1 MTYTPYDLEDL
12 RRKKAALAGERQAG
26 ARGRDPDKSGSDH
39 LDTAELLDRV
49 VEILCR
55 FVVLPSTAAVKTL
68 ALYVLHTWTI
78 AAANA
83 TLYIVFVSAEKQS
96 GKTRGLE
103 VLALV
108 VREPWHTLSATEA
121 ALFRKIEQDEPCLLL
136 DEIDAIFGSNSE
148 RTEPLRAVLNA
159 GNRRGA
165 KATRVVGQ
173 GTKMAVRDFSVFSPK
188 VLAGIDT
195 GRLPETVQD
204 RAVVLRMKRRHAGER
219 VERLRFRFVEPE
231 ATALRN
237 DLKTWADAATDG
249 LRDAI
254 PELPDGLS
262 DRAGDAW
269 EPLFA
274 IADLAAGDW
283 PAQARVA
290 ALELSATN
298 GVDEVGRG
306 AQLLSAIKAAMDGR
320 PEIPTAELLEQIN
333 GDDEMPFGAWR
344 NGQGLDPRGLARL
357 LKPYEVKSTTIRV
370 GDKTPKGY
378 RADDLRDAWARYLPP
393 SEAQQAQ
400 QAQHDIDPPHEN
412 ARKHGDVA
420 DVADVADLT
429 GSEGDV
435 ADDADTDAADG
446 RDVHYLESLF
456 DEAQQAGEP

>member
-1 MTYTPYDLEDL
+1 MTGELIDLTG
-12 RRKKAALAGERQAG
+12 RKRDDKPGQPAG
-26 ARGRDPDKSGSDH
+26 PPKS
-39 LDTAELLDRV
+39 TAELLGRV
-49 VEILCR
+49 VVLVGR
-55 FVVLPSTAAVKTL
+55 FIVLPSEAAAKAL
-68 ALYVLHTWTI
+68 ALFVLHTWAI

-83 TLYIVFVSAEKQS
+83 TLYIAFVSAEKQS

-103 VLALV
+103 VLALI

-173 GTKMAVRDFSVFSPK
+173 GTKMEVRDFSVFCPK

-204 RAVVLRMKRRHAGER
+204 RSVVLRMKRRRPGES

-231 ATALRN
+231 AKELRAH
-237 DLKTWADAATDG
+237 LETWAASVGDN
-249 LRDAI
+249 LRDAV

-262 DRAGDAW
+262 DRACDAW
-269 EPLFA
+269 EPLLA
-274 IADLAAGDW
+274 IADLAGGDW
-283 PAQARVA
+283 PARARAA
-290 ALELSATN
+290 ALELSTLGDA
-298 GVDEVGRG
+298 DEIGRG
-306 AQLLSAIKAAMDGR
+306 AQLLGAIKQAMDGR
-320 PEIPTAELLEQIN
+320 AETSTAELLEIVN
-333 GDDEMPFGAWR
+333 ADEELPFGGYR
-344 NGQGLDPRGLARL
+344 NGQGLDGRGLARL

-378 RADDLRDAWARYLPP
+378 RADDLQDAWARYLYP

-400 QAQHDIDPPHEN
+400 QAQHGTDPPHEN
-412 ARKHGDVA
+412 AHKPGDVA
-420 DVADVADLT
+420 DVADVAALA
-429 GSEGDV
+429 GVGRDV
-435 ADDADTDAADG
+435 ADEAANGHRKLEDG
-446 RDVHYLESLF
+446 ELARRLEGLD
-456 DEAQQAGEP
+456 DEEAERVWTEIAAEIGERP